1 MLELMAPEELSPA
14 DAAKPA
20 SAPRPTHSSG
30 ATPIIV
36 PPSGVPSTNGSE
48 SPIAG
53 CETSEVAHPPMPA
66 PPATLGQGP
75 EVLARAPEPLGP
87 TPRSDT
93 ATTQVLAP
101 VSPPAR
107 HPAPVVDRRE
117 LRWPLI
123 LFALTCASTYSVG
136 AVWSDPFAFAGP
148 PGSILLALITNVRC
162 GIAYMAAVMSILL
175 AHEMGHFLQAVRYGV
190 PASLPIFLPL
200 PITPLGTLGAV
211 IRLRGLQANRKE
223 LFDIGL
229 TGPLA
234 GLVLA
239 APMAWIGI
247 RTADVVPYDADGF
260 SFGSPLL
267 FKLLVG
273 WLRPEVGSASLLIHH
288 ANPLLMASWVGMLVT
303 GLNMLPIGQLDGGH
317 VTYALLGKQAHW
329 LARLMIFAVC
339 VFIIYERQYGWS
351 LMLALVV
358 FFGIHHPPTANDRAE
373 LGRWRTVL
381 GWVSLAIPIFC
392 LTPFPVMAS

>member
-1 MLELMAPEELSPA
+1 MAPEELSPA
-14 DAAKPA
+14 DAAKPDAAPTQPRMPDGAPIIIPSCGVPSA
-20 SAPRPTHSSG
+20 SESESPVAGSETDAVNRPKPAPPAALCQAPETHTWAPEPLPPTPCSDSATPPVLAPTPPPAPRPT
-30 ATPIIV
+30 
-36 PPSGVPSTNGSE
+36 
-48 SPIAG
+48 
-53 CETSEVAHPPMPA
+53 
-66 PPATLGQGP
+66 L
-75 EVLARAPEPLGP
+75 
-87 TPRSDT
+87 
-93 ATTQVLAP
+93 
-101 VSPPAR
+101 
-107 HPAPVVDRRE
+107 VVDRRE

-123 LFALTCASTYSVG
+123 LFALTCVSTYSVG
-136 AVWSDPFAFAGP
+136 AVWSDPFAFSRP
-148 PGSILLALITNVRC
+148 PGSILFALVDNVRC
-162 GIAYMAAVMSILL
+162 GLGYMAAVMSILL
-175 AHEMGHFLQAVRYGV
+175 AHEMGHFLQAVRYRV
-190 PASLPIFLPL
+190 PAGLPIFLPL

-234 GLVLA
+234 GLLLA
-239 APMAWIGI
+239 IPMAWIGI
-247 RTADVVPYDADGF
+247 RTAEVVPYDVDGF

-273 WLRPEVGSASLLIHH
+273 WLRPEVESASLLIHH

-329 LARLMIFAVC
+329 LARLMILAAC
-339 VFIIYERQYGWS
+339 IFIIYERQYNWS
-351 LMLALVV
+351 PMLALVV
-358 FFGIHHPPTANDRAE
+358 FFGIHHPPTGNDRVQ